1 MAYNYLITSDDSL
14 AAKDKIEEIKKAI
27 DPSYEELN
35 YDLEDD
41 SLGDVVDELT
51 TISLFDNPKF
61 VVVKNAH
68 KIISIKGESI
78 KNLYKAMNNLDSQNV
93 LILLF
98 LENVDFKSDTF
109 ETLRRYA
116 NLIDVR
122 VKNIPIDQYIKN
134 YLNSNDY
141 QIEDD
146 ALNLLITYVDD
157 LYSLKSS
164 LDMLICYKK
173 DDKKIELKDIKKMIN
188 PPMDDNIYSIIDAVI
203 NKDKKR
209 CFECLRDLKLH
220 SVKASYI
227 ISLLI
232 NKFQEM
238 YNVAILIK
246 ANTSQNDI
254 ANIFNVKPGRAF
266 YMMKAAKSSSIQQIK
281 KNLLLLTELDL
292 DIKSGKKDENLG
304 LELYLLN

>member
-1 MAYNYLITSDDSL
+1 MAYNYLITSDDLL
-14 AAKDKIEEIKKAI
+14 AAKDKIAEIKNAL
-27 DPSYEELN
+27 DPSYEELS
-35 YDLEDD
+35 YDLDEDTL
-41 SLGDVVDELT
+41 SDVVDELS

-61 VVVKNAH
+61 VVVKNAS
-68 KIISIKGESI
+68 KVVSMKTDYL
-78 KNLYKAMNNLDSQNV
+78 KDLYKAMNNLDSQNV

-98 LENVDFKSDTF
+98 LENVDFKSDNF

-122 VKNIPIDQYIKN
+122 IKNIPKDQYINN
-134 YLNSNDY
+134 YLNSNGY
-141 QIEDD
+141 QIEED
-146 ALNLLITYVDD
+146 ALNLLITYVED
-157 LYSLKSS
+157 LYSLRSA
-164 LDMLICYKK
+164 LDQLMCYKK
-173 DDKKIELKDIKKMIN
+173 DELKIELKDIKKMIN

-220 SVKASYI
+220 SVKSSYI

-238 YNVAILIK
+238 YNISILVK

-254 ANIFNVKPGRAF
+254 ATIFNVKPGRAY

-281 KNLLLLTELDL
+281 RNLNLLNELDL
-292 DIKSGKKDENLG
+292 DIKSGKKNDDLG